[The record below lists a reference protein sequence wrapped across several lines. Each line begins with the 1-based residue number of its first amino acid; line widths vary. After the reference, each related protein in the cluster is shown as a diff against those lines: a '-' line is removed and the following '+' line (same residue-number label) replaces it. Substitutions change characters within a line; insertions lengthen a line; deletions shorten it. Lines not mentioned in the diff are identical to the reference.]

1 MDDARRVPLFEKQGD
16 GEFEVAEADAQ
27 LFLDNHEDLHGAPLR
42 CVRNKVD
49 DSTVGGRVPH
59 ITVRPPDGI
68 GVRPG
73 ARQKTRLPHDRKQ
86 LTEHGRAALARVAPS
101 RVTGELW
108 RGSKVFLLDFQ
119 CKGTPLCDLPA
130 ASRMGHACCVR
141 VRVWATIEQV
151 DKHKVSIVI
160 TGVPH
165 PRASPHSQA
174 IAWDPAKLRESRD
187 ARQPAERAQ
196 VKRRF
201 DELQSRGPSA

>member
-1 MDDARRVPLFEKQGD
+1 
-16 GEFEVAEADAQ
+16 
-27 LFLDNHEDLHGAPLR
+27 
-42 CVRNKVD
+42 
-49 DSTVGGRVPH
+49 
-59 ITVRPPDGI
+59 
-68 GVRPG
+68 
-73 ARQKTRLPHDRKQ
+73 
-86 LTEHGRAALARVAPS
+86 
-101 RVTGELW
+101 
-108 RGSKVFLLDFQ
+108 
-119 CKGTPLCDLPA
+119 
-130 ASRMGHACCVR
+130 MGHACCVR

-201 DELQSRGPSA
+201 DELQVRRVDAIKQQRREEETFTVRSKALLKRGEALTSEVVRTLPVGAQVRVLERRGNRVRLADGWTSVVASSGGMVLLELGKYTSIQPLCL